1 MTVLQL
7 YPTSSAYINS
17 TFRAFSAESELSTQP
32 EEKDKEEELDSC
44 PSSAPSPGMEVEVEQ
59 IEKGVK

>member
-1 MTVLQL
+1 MHISTQL
-7 YPTSSAYINS
+7 LEHVNIA
-17 TFRAFSAESELSTQP
+17 SAESGLSTQP
-32 EEKDKEEELDSC
+32 EEKDKEEEELDIS